1 MESEKPVR
9 NPLTETA
16 LFRPHKSRSHDKCS
30 EISKCPDSCDPPFS
44 HQNRSSQTNMT
55 CFIAKR
61 LACLSGVVMVYTHRV
76 ADRRLE
82 TRKPKPAWNQVLGRF
97 RARTSRA
104 IDLICISKLEVL
116 LNSLWGKKRSEA
128 RKKARKIDR
137 MLTRLV
143 LNLQEIAYIYAVDL
157 NWPGLVCILFLLRE
171 TNDIEL
177 SQWVKILLK
186 RKKIVQIT
194 KETLTC
200 NQFRIGLLIT
210 RRL

>member
-1 MESEKPVR
+1 
-9 NPLTETA
+9 
-16 LFRPHKSRSHDKCS
+16 
-30 EISKCPDSCDPPFS
+30 
-44 HQNRSSQTNMT
+44 
-55 CFIAKR
+55 
-61 LACLSGVVMVYTHRV
+61 
-76 ADRRLE
+76 
-82 TRKPKPAWNQVLGRF
+82 
-97 RARTSRA
+97 
-104 IDLICISKLEVL
+104 
-116 LNSLWGKKRSEA
+116 
-128 RKKARKIDR
+128 

-143 LNLQEIAYIYAVDL
+143 LNLQEIAYIYDVDL

-186 RKKIVQIT
+186 QKKIVQIT